1 MEIIPAIIAKNIDEI
16 SKKISQVEPYV
27 NWVQIDVADGVFAPN
42 VTWNNPVELRALQT
56 KVSLEIHLMIADSAR
71 HFDSWVNS
79 GAKRIIVHV
88 DSASPQEEIA
98 AMAAK
103 AKEQGVSL
111 GIALSLEVSPED
123 VKKLVPLA
131 DVVLLLAV
139 SPGFSGQ
146 EFNESVLEK
155 IRYLKKEFANVK
167 IEIDGGVNPEV
178 AKKCVEAGADMLVS
192 GSYIFNAANIEE
204 AIDELK

>member
-98 AMAAK
+98 AM
-103 AKEQGVSL
+103 
-111 GIALSLEVSPED
+111 
-123 VKKLVPLA
+123 
-131 DVVLLLAV
+131 
-139 SPGFSGQ
+139 
-146 EFNESVLEK
+146 
-155 IRYLKKEFANVK
+155 
-167 IEIDGGVNPEV
+167 
-178 AKKCVEAGADMLVS
+178 
-192 GSYIFNAANIEE
+192 
-204 AIDELK
+204 